1 MKNKVLIGALTVL
14 LVIGMVSCSMDEYAK
29 LGEAMGKMGNNVYG
43 IEPNMQEVNETTKK
57 FDDKVTKNEAG
68 DVEVELVDPA
78 DLIFISSVAEIKN
91 STKKTEELKKQLDEP
106 LAKDGVSGEE
116 IQQSLQKKVDEII
129 SEATKNVDEE
139 AFKNADEKLQ
149 SAYQSVKQ
157 ALDDIKESITDNPT
171 KADLATVSIIK
182 DLATTV
188 SNIASNPDDY
198 QKEDGSVD
206 TDKIIGEANK
216 ALQALDALKVTSTAA
231 DLDILKDFN
240 LASLFSSSGSGS
252 KALSDDSSS
261 PKDEDAMRKFM
272 FSAID
277 SFTKMVSVDGKFD
290 EVKYN
295 RFIFQMRT
303 IRTAYETTAWLVT
316 PSLAK
321 GQDQFAVVDAI
332 INGKNIIG
340 LGSFTPNDLVLYAAS
355 VVFTECN
362 KLPVKDGS
370 ELSFKNAV
378 KAYIEKDA
386 GVLEDEDLAKR
397 FEDFEKFFND
407 VDLSKSKMKDY
418 EGYLRHSAVAAV
430 NTAAV
435 ILVDSG
441 FDLKIIEKAG
451 FKPEEG
457 KSYGEELEK
466 AYENLKN
473 ELGKNN

>member
-1 MKNKVLIGALTVL
+1 MKNRVLIGVLTVL

-43 IEPNMQEVNETTKK
+43 IEPNMQKVNETTKK
-57 FDDKVTKNEAG
+57 FDDKVTKNEATG
-68 DVEVELVDPA
+68 KVEVELVDPV
-78 DLIFISSVAEIKN
+78 DLISSVAEIKN

-116 IQQSLQKKVDEII
+116 IQQSLKKKVDEII

-139 AFKNADEKLQ
+139 ALKNADEKLQ

-188 SNIASNPDDY
+188 SDIASNPDDY
-198 QKEDGSVD
+198 MKDGELD
-206 TDKIIGEANK
+206 TEKIIEDANK

-295 RFIFQMRT
+295 RFIFQMRA

-321 GQDQFAVVDAI
+321 GEDQFTVVDAI
-332 INGKNIIG
+332 IDGKNIIG
-340 LGSFTPNDLVLYAAS
+340 LDSFSANDLVLYAAS

-378 KAYIEKDA
+378 KTYMEKDA

-451 FKPEEG
+451 FKPEDG
-457 KSYGEELEK
+457 KSYGEELKK
-466 AYENLKN
+466 AFENLKN

>member
-1 MKNKVLIGALTVL
+1 MKNRVLIGVLTVL

-43 IEPNMQEVNETTKK
+43 IEPNMQKVNETTKK
-57 FDDKVTKNEAG
+57 FDDKVTRNEAG
-68 DVEVELVDPA
+68 DVEVELVKPA
-78 DLIFISSVAEIKN
+78 DLISSVAEIKN

-106 LAKDGVSGEE
+106 LAKDEE
-116 IQQSLQKKVDEII
+116 TAKKVQESLQSTMENIIKDTKVEDDVL
-129 SEATKNVDEE
+129 AK
-139 AFKNADEKLQ
+139 ADDKVK
-149 SAYQSVKQ
+149 SAYDSVTN
-157 ALDDIKESITDNPT
+157 ALNDIKESISDNPT
-171 KADLATVSIIK
+171 KADLAAVSIVN
-182 DLATTV
+182 DLANTV
-188 SNIASNPDDY
+188 KNIAENPDQY
-198 QKEDGSVD
+198 NKADGELD
-206 TDKIIGEANK
+206 TEKIIEDANK

-295 RFIFQMRT
+295 RFIFQMRA

-321 GQDQFAVVDAI
+321 GEDQFAVVDAI
-332 INGKNIIG
+332 IDGKNIIG
-340 LGSFTPNDLVLYAAS
+340 LDSFSANDLVLYAAS

-370 ELSFKNAV
+370 ELSFKDAV
-378 KAYIEKDA
+378 KAYMEKDA
-386 GVLEDEDLAKR
+386 SVLEDEDLAKR
-397 FEDFEKFFND
+397 FEGFEKFFND
-407 VDLSKSKMKDY
+407 VDLSKKDY
-418 EGYLRHSAVAAV
+418 DVEHLKHSAVTAV

-451 FKPEEG
+451 FKPEDG

-466 AYENLKN
+466 AFENLKN

>member
-1 MKNKVLIGALTVL
+1 MKNKVLIGVLTVL

-43 IEPNMQEVNETTKK
+43 IEPNMQKVNETTKQ
-57 FDDKVTKNEAG
+57 FDDKVTRNEAG
-68 DVEVELVDPA
+68 DVEVELVKPA
-78 DLIFISSVAEIKN
+78 GLISSVAEIKN
-91 STKKTEELKKQLDEP
+91 SPKKIEELKEQLDEP

-116 IQQSLQKKVDEII
+116 IQQSLRSTMENIIRDTKVEDDVLALADDKVKSAYDSVTNALNDIKGSI
-129 SEATKNVDEE
+129 SE
-139 AFKNADEKLQ
+139 
-149 SAYQSVKQ
+149 
-157 ALDDIKESITDNPT
+157 NPT
-171 KADLATVSIIK
+171 KADLAAVSIVN
-182 DLATTV
+182 DLANTV
-188 SNIASNPDDY
+188 KNIAENPDQY
-198 QKEDGSVD
+198 NKADGELD
-206 TDKIIGEANK
+206 TEKIIEDANK

-295 RFIFQMRT
+295 RFIFQMRA

-321 GQDQFAVVDAI
+321 GEDQFAVVDAI
-332 INGKNIIG
+332 IDGKNIIG
-340 LGSFTPNDLVLYAAS
+340 LDSFSANDLVLYAAS

-378 KAYIEKDA
+378 KAYMEKDA
-386 GVLEDEDLAKR
+386 SVLEDEDLAKR

-407 VDLSKSKMKDY
+407 VDLNKKDY
-418 EGYLRHSAVAAV
+418 VKHLEHSAVTAV

-451 FKPEEG
+451 FKPEDG
-457 KSYGEELEK
+457 KSYGEELKK
-466 AYENLKN
+466 AFENLKN

>member
-29 LGEAMGKMGNNVYG
+29 LGEAMGKMGSNVYG

-57 FDDKVTKNEAG
+57 FDNKVTKNEAG
-68 DVEVELVDPA
+68 DVEVKLVDPA
-78 DLIFISSVAEIKN
+78 DLISSVAEIKN

-116 IQQSLQKKVDEII
+116 IQQSLQSTMENII
-129 SEATKNVDEE
+129 SDTKVENDVL
-139 AFKNADEKLQ
+139 AKADDKVK
-149 SAYQSVKQ
+149 SAYESVTN
-157 ALDDIKESITDNPT
+157 ALNDIKDSISDNPT
-171 KADLATVSIIK
+171 KADLATVSIVN
-182 DLATTV
+182 DLANTV
-188 SNIASNPDDY
+188 KNIAENPEQY
-198 QKEDGSVD
+198 NNADGELD
-206 TDKIIGEANK
+206 TEKIIEDANK

-295 RFIFQMRT
+295 RFIFQMRA

-321 GQDQFAVVDAI
+321 GEDQFTVVDAI
-332 INGKNIIG
+332 IDGKNIIG
-340 LGSFTPNDLVLYAAS
+340 LDSFSANDLVLYAAS

-362 KLPVKDGS
+362 KLPVKDVS

-386 GVLEDEDLAKR
+386 GVLEDGDLAKR

-407 VDLSKSKMKDY
+407 VDLGKMEDY
-418 EGYLRHSAVAAV
+418 EGYLRHSAVTAV

-451 FKPEEG
+451 FKPEDG

-466 AYENLKN
+466 AFENLKN

>member
-29 LGEAMGKMGNNVYG
+29 LGEAMGKMGSNVYG

-57 FDDKVTKNEAG
+57 FDNKVTKNEAG
-68 DVEVELVDPA
+68 DVEVKLVDPA
-78 DLIFISSVAEIKN
+78 DLISSVAEIKN
-91 STKKTEELKKQLDEP
+91 FTKKTEELKKQLDEP

-116 IQQSLQKKVDEII
+116 IQQSLQSTMENIISDTKVENDVLAKADDKVKSAYDSVTNALNDIKDII
-129 SEATKNVDEE
+129 SE
-139 AFKNADEKLQ
+139 
-149 SAYQSVKQ
+149 
-157 ALDDIKESITDNPT
+157 NPT
-171 KADLATVSIIK
+171 KADLAAVSIVN
-182 DLATTV
+182 DLANTV
-188 SNIASNPDDY
+188 KNIAENPDQY
-198 QKEDGSVD
+198 NKADGELD
-206 TDKIIGEANK
+206 TEKIIEDANK

-277 SFTKMVSVDGKFD
+277 SFTKMVSFDGKFD

-295 RFIFQMRT
+295 RFIFQMRA

-321 GQDQFAVVDAI
+321 GEDQFAVVDAI
-332 INGKNIIG
+332 IDGKNIIG
-340 LGSFTPNDLVLYAAS
+340 LDSFSANDLVLYAAS

-370 ELSFKNAV
+370 ELSFKDAV
-378 KAYIEKDA
+378 KAYMEKDA
-386 GVLEDEDLAKR
+386 SVPEDGDLAKR

-407 VDLSKSKMKDY
+407 VDLNKKDY
-418 EGYLRHSAVAAV
+418 VKHLEHSAVTAV

-451 FKPEEG
+451 FKPEDG
-457 KSYGEELEK
+457 KSYGEELKK
-466 AYENLKN
+466 AFENLKN

>member
-68 DVEVELVDPA
+68 DVVVELVKPDV
-78 DLIFISSVAEIKN
+78 LISSVAEIKN

-106 LAKDGVSGEE
+106 LAKDGVSGED
-116 IQQSLQKKVDEII
+116 IQQSLKSTMDDIIAAMDVDSSVLASADDKV
-129 SEATKNVDEE
+129 K
-139 AFKNADEKLQ
+139 
-149 SAYQSVKQ
+149 SAYDSVTN
-157 ALDDIKESITDNPT
+157 ALNDIKESISDNPT
-171 KADLATVSIIK
+171 KADLAAVSIVN
-182 DLATTV
+182 DLANTV
-188 SNIASNPDDY
+188 KNIAENPDQY
-198 QKEDGSVD
+198 NKADGELD
-206 TDKIIGEANK
+206 TEKIIEDANK

-295 RFIFQMRT
+295 RFIFQMRA

-321 GQDQFAVVDAI
+321 GEDQFAVVDAI

-340 LGSFTPNDLVLYAAS
+340 LDSFSANDLVLYAAS

-362 KLPVKDGS
+362 KLPVKNGS
-370 ELSFKNAV
+370 ELSFMNAV

-407 VDLSKSKMKDY
+407 VDLSKM
-418 EGYLRHSAVAAV
+418 ENLEHSAVTAV

-451 FKPEEG
+451 FKPEDG
-457 KSYGEELEK
+457 KSYGEELKK
-466 AYENLKN
+466 AFENLKN

>member
-1 MKNKVLIGALTVL
+1 MKNKVLIGVLTVL

-43 IEPNMQEVNETTKK
+43 IEPNMQKVNETTKK
-57 FDDKVTKNEAG
+57 FDNKVTMDEEGTVK
-68 DVEVELVDPA
+68 VELVDPA
-78 DLIFISSVAEIKN
+78 DLISSVAEIKN

-106 LAKDGVSGEE
+106 LAKDGVSGRE
-116 IQQSLQKKVDEII
+116 IQQFLQSTMEKII
-129 SEATKNVDEE
+129 SAMDVDTSVL
-139 AFKNADEKLQ
+139 ASADDKVK
-149 SAYQSVKQ
+149 SAYESVTN
-157 ALDDIKESITDNPT
+157 ALNDIKDSISDNPT
-171 KADLATVSIIK
+171 KADLAAVSIVNDLAKTVKNIAENPDQYNKADGELDTEKIIK
-182 DLATTV
+182 D
-188 SNIASNPDDY
+188 
-198 QKEDGSVD
+198 
-206 TDKIIGEANK
+206 ANK

-272 FSAID
+272 SSAID

-295 RFIFQMRT
+295 RFIFQMRA

-321 GQDQFAVVDAI
+321 GADQFAVVDAI
-332 INGKNIIG
+332 IDGKNIIG

-362 KLPVKDGS
+362 KLPVKDDS
-370 ELSFKNAV
+370 ELSFTDAV
-378 KAYIEKDA
+378 KTYIEKDA

-397 FEDFEKFFND
+397 FEGFEKFFND
-407 VDLSKSKMKDY
+407 VDLNKKDY
-418 EGYLRHSAVAAV
+418 VKHLEHSAVAAV

-451 FKPEEG
+451 FKPEDG
-457 KSYGEELEK
+457 KSYGEELKK
-466 AYENLKN
+466 AFENLKN

>member
-1 MKNKVLIGALTVL
+1 MKNKVLIGVLTVI

-57 FDDKVTKNEAG
+57 FDDKVTKNEATG
-68 DVEVELVDPA
+68 KVEVELVDPA
-78 DLIFISSVAEIKN
+78 DLISSVAEIKN

-116 IQQSLQKKVDEII
+116 IQQSLQSTMENII
-129 SEATKNVDEE
+129 SAMDVDPSVL
-139 AFKNADEKLQ
+139 ASADDKVK
-149 SAYQSVKQ
+149 SAYESVTN
-157 ALDDIKESITDNPT
+157 ALNDIKDSISENPT
-171 KADLATVSIIK
+171 KADLAAVSIVN
-182 DLATTV
+182 DLANTV
-188 SNIASNPDDY
+188 KNIAENPEQY
-198 QKEDGSVD
+198 NKADGELD
-206 TDKIIGEANK
+206 TEKIIEDANK
-216 ALQALDALKVTSTAA
+216 ALQSLDALKVTSTAA

-295 RFIFQMRT
+295 RFIFQMRA

-321 GQDQFAVVDAI
+321 GEDQFAVVDAI
-332 INGKNIIG
+332 IDGKNIIG
-340 LGSFTPNDLVLYAAS
+340 LDSFSANDLVLYAAS

-370 ELSFKNAV
+370 EFSFKDAV
-378 KAYIEKDA
+378 KAYMEKDA
-386 GVLEDEDLAKR
+386 SVLEDEDLAKR
-397 FEDFEKFFND
+397 FEGFENFFND
-407 VDLSKSKMKDY
+407 VDLSKM
-418 EGYLRHSAVAAV
+418 ENLEHSAVTAV

-451 FKPEEG
+451 FKPEDG
-457 KSYGEELEK
+457 KSYGEELKK
-466 AYENLKN
+466 AFENLKN

>member
-1 MKNKVLIGALTVL
+1 MKNKVLIVALTVL

-29 LGEAMGKMGNNVYG
+29 LGEAMGKMGSNVYG

-68 DVEVELVDPA
+68 DVEVKLVDPA
-78 DLIFISSVAEIKN
+78 DLISSVAEIKN

-106 LAKDGVSGEE
+106 LAKDGVSGEG
-116 IQQSLQKKVDEII
+116 IQRSLQSTMDGIINAMEVEEDVLAKADDKV
-129 SEATKNVDEE
+129 K
-139 AFKNADEKLQ
+139 
-149 SAYQSVKQ
+149 SAYDSVTN
-157 ALDDIKESITDNPT
+157 ALNDIKDSISNNPT
-171 KADLATVSIIK
+171 KADLAAVSIVN
-182 DLATTV
+182 DLANTV
-188 SNIASNPDDY
+188 KNIAENPEQY
-198 QKEDGSVD
+198 NKADGELD
-206 TDKIIGEANK
+206 TEKIIEDANK

-295 RFIFQMRT
+295 RFIFQMRA

-321 GQDQFAVVDAI
+321 GEDQFAVVDAI
-332 INGKNIIG
+332 IDGKNIIG
-340 LGSFTPNDLVLYAAS
+340 LDSFSANDLVLYAAS

-362 KLPVKDGS
+362 KLPVKAGS
-370 ELSFKNAV
+370 GLSFKNAV
-378 KAYIEKDA
+378 KAYMEKDA
-386 GVLEDEDLAKR
+386 SVLEDGDLAKR

-407 VDLSKSKMKDY
+407 VDLGKMEDY
-418 EGYLRHSAVAAV
+418 EDLAVTAV

-451 FKPEEG
+451 FKPEDG
-457 KSYGEELEK
+457 KSYGEELKK
-466 AYENLKN
+466 AFENLKN

>member
-68 DVEVELVDPA
+68 DVEVKLVDPA
-78 DLIFISSVAEIKN
+78 DLISSVAEIKN
-91 STKKTEELKKQLDEP
+91 ATKKTEELKKQLDEP
-106 LAKDGVSGEE
+106 LAKDGVSGKD
-116 IQQSLQKKVDEII
+116 IQQSLQSKMENIINDTKVADSVLALADDKVKSAYESVTNALNDIKDSI
-129 SEATKNVDEE
+129 SE
-139 AFKNADEKLQ
+139 
-149 SAYQSVKQ
+149 
-157 ALDDIKESITDNPT
+157 NPT
-171 KADLATVSIIK
+171 KADLAAVSIVN
-182 DLATTV
+182 DLANTV
-188 SNIASNPDDY
+188 KNIAENPDQY
-198 QKEDGSVD
+198 NKVDGELD
-206 TDKIIGEANK
+206 TEKIIEDANK

-277 SFTKMVSVDGKFD
+277 SFTKMVSFDGKFD

-295 RFIFQMRT
+295 RFIFQMRA

-321 GQDQFAVVDAI
+321 GEDQFTVVDAI
-332 INGKNIIG
+332 IDGKNIIG
-340 LGSFTPNDLVLYAAS
+340 LDSFSANDLVLYAAS

-362 KLPVKDGS
+362 KLPVKDVS

-386 GVLEDEDLAKR
+386 GVLEDGDLAKR

-407 VDLSKSKMKDY
+407 VDLGKMEDY
-418 EGYLRHSAVAAV
+418 EDYLRHSAVTAV

-451 FKPEEG
+451 FKPEDG
-457 KSYGEELEK
+457 KSYGAELKK
-466 AYENLKN
+466 AFENLKN

>member
-1 MKNKVLIGALTVL
+1 MKNKVLIGVLTVL

-43 IEPNMQEVNETTKK
+43 IEPNMQKVNETTKQ
-57 FDDKVTKNEAG
+57 FDDKVTRKGEG
-68 DVEVELVDPA
+68 KVEVELVPPA
-78 DLIFISSVAEIKN
+78 DLISSVAEIKN

-116 IQQSLQKKVDEII
+116 IQQSLQSTMENII
-129 SEATKNVDEE
+129 SAMDVDTSVL
-139 AFKNADEKLQ
+139 AKADDKVK
-149 SAYQSVKQ
+149 SAYESVTN
-157 ALDDIKESITDNPT
+157 ALNDIKDSISENPT
-171 KADLATVSIIK
+171 KADLAAVSIVN
-182 DLATTV
+182 DLANTV
-188 SNIASNPDDY
+188 KNIAENPDQY
-198 QKEDGSVD
+198 NKADGELD
-206 TDKIIGEANK
+206 TEKIIEDANK

-295 RFIFQMRT
+295 RFIFQMRA

-321 GQDQFAVVDAI
+321 GEDQFAVVDAI
-332 INGKNIIG
+332 IDGKNIIG
-340 LGSFTPNDLVLYAAS
+340 LDSFTANDLVLYAAS

-370 ELSFKNAV
+370 ERSFKNAV
-378 KAYIEKDA
+378 KAYMEKDA

-397 FEDFEKFFND
+397 FEGFEKFFND
-407 VDLSKSKMKDY
+407 VDLGKMEDY
-418 EGYLRHSAVAAV
+418 YLRHSAVTAV

-451 FKPEEG
+451 FKPEDG

-466 AYENLKN
+466 AFENLKN

>member
-57 FDDKVTKNEAG
+57 FNDKVAKDETTG
-68 DVEVELVDPA
+68 TVEVKLVDSA
-78 DLIFISSVAEIKN
+78 DLISSVAEIKN
-91 STKKTEELKKQLDEP
+91 STQKTEELKKQLDET
-106 LAKDGVSGEE
+106 LANDEVSGEE
-116 IQQSLQKKVDEII
+116 IQTALQDKVEEIKKAAEDAVKGVDLESEKVDEKIR
-129 SEATKNVDEE
+129 
-139 AFKNADEKLQ
+139 
-149 SAYQSVKQ
+149 SAYKSVTK
-157 ALDDIKESITDNPT
+157 ALDDIKGSITDNPT
-171 KADLATVSIIK
+171 KADLATVSIIN

-206 TDKIIGEANK
+206 TDKIIDEANK

-240 LASLFSSSGSGS
+240 LASLFSSSNSGS
-252 KALSDDSSS
+252 KAIEEDSASQE
-261 PKDEDAMRKFM
+261 DEDAMKKFM

-277 SFTKMVSVDGKFD
+277 SFTKMVCVDGKFN
-290 EVKYN
+290 EVKYS
-295 RFIFQMRT
+295 RFIFQMRA

-316 PSLAK
+316 PSIDK
-321 GQDQFAVVDAI
+321 DQNQFEVVDAI

-340 LGSFTPNDLVLYAAS
+340 LDSFSVNDLVLYAAS
-355 VVFTECN
+355 VVFTECD
-362 KLPVKDGS
+362 KFQVKDGS
-370 ELSFKNAV
+370 SLSFKGAV
-378 KAYIEKDA
+378 EAYINQDLS
-386 GVLEDEDLAKR
+386 GLGDDDLAKR
-397 FEDFEKFFND
+397 FEMFENFFND
-407 VDLSKSKMKDY
+407 VDLGKMKDY
-418 EGYLRHSAVAAV
+418 EDYLGHSAVTAV

-441 FDLKIIEKAG
+441 FDLKVIEKFG

-457 KSYGEELEK
+457 KSYGDELQK
-466 AYENLKN
+466 AFEDLKN
-473 ELGKNN
+473 ELAKNN

>member
-43 IEPNMQEVNETTKK
+43 IEPNMQEVNEMTKK

-68 DVEVELVDPA
+68 DVVVELVKPDV
-78 DLIFISSVAEIKN
+78 LISSVAEIKN

-116 IQQSLQKKVDEII
+116 IQQSLQSTMDDIITAMEVDPSVLASADDKV
-129 SEATKNVDEE
+129 K
-139 AFKNADEKLQ
+139 
-149 SAYQSVKQ
+149 SAYDSVTN
-157 ALDDIKESITDNPT
+157 ALNDIKDSISDNPT
-171 KADLATVSIIK
+171 KADLAAVSIVN
-182 DLATTV
+182 DLANTV
-188 SNIASNPDDY
+188 KNIAENPEQY
-198 QKEDGSVD
+198 NKADGELD
-206 TDKIIGEANK
+206 TEKIIEDANK

-295 RFIFQMRT
+295 RFIFQMRA

-321 GQDQFAVVDAI
+321 GEDQFAVVDAI

-340 LGSFTPNDLVLYAAS
+340 LDSFSANDLVLYAAS

-370 ELSFKNAV
+370 EFSFKDAV
-378 KAYIEKDA
+378 KAYMEKDA
-386 GVLEDEDLAKR
+386 SVLEDEDLAKR
-397 FEDFEKFFND
+397 FEAFENFFND
-407 VDLSKSKMKDY
+407 VDLSKM
-418 EGYLRHSAVAAV
+418 ENLEHSAVTAV

-451 FKPEEG
+451 FKPEDG
-457 KSYGEELEK
+457 KSYGEELKK
-466 AYENLKN
+466 AFENLKN

>member
-1 MKNKVLIGALTVL
+1 MKNRVLIGVLTVI

-57 FDDKVTKNEAG
+57 FDDKVTKNETTG
-68 DVEVELVDPA
+68 EVEVELVKLDA
-78 DLIFISSVAEIKN
+78 LISSVAEIKN

-116 IQQSLQKKVDEII
+116 IQQSLQYKVDEII

-139 AFKNADEKLQ
+139 ALKEADEKIQ
-149 SAYQSVKQ
+149 SAYQSVTK
-157 ALDDIKESITDNPT
+157 ALDDIKESISDNPT
-171 KADLATVSIIK
+171 KADLATVSIIN

-198 QKEDGSVD
+198 MKGDELD
-206 TDKIIGEANK
+206 TDKIITEANK

-295 RFIFQMRT
+295 RFIFQMRA

-321 GQDQFAVVDAI
+321 GEDQFTVVDAI
-332 INGKNIIG
+332 IDGKNIIG
-340 LGSFTPNDLVLYAAS
+340 LDSFSANDLVLYAAS

-362 KLPVKDGS
+362 KLPVKAGS
-370 ELSFKNAV
+370 GLSFKNAV
-378 KAYIEKDA
+378 KAYIEKDT
-386 GVLEDEDLAKR
+386 GVLEDGDLAKR

-407 VDLSKSKMKDY
+407 VDLGKMEDY
-418 EGYLRHSAVAAV
+418 EGYLEHSAVTAV

-451 FKPEEG
+451 FKPEDG
-457 KSYGEELEK
+457 KSYGEELKK
-466 AYENLKN
+466 AFENLKN

>member
-1 MKNKVLIGALTVL
+1 MKNKVLIGVLTVL

-43 IEPNMQEVNETTKK
+43 IEPNMQKVNETTKK
-57 FDDKVTKNEAG
+57 FDDKVTKNEATG
-68 DVEVELVDPA
+68 KVEVELVDPA
-78 DLIFISSVAEIKN
+78 DLISGVAEIKN

-106 LAKDGVSGEE
+106 LAKDGVTGEK
-116 IQQSLQKKVDEII
+116 IQQSLQTTMENII
-129 SEATKNVDEE
+129 SAMDVDPSVL
-139 AFKNADEKLQ
+139 ASADDKVK
-149 SAYQSVKQ
+149 SAYESVTN
-157 ALDDIKESITDNPT
+157 ALNDIKDSISGNPT
-171 KADLATVSIIK
+171 KADLAAVSIVK
-182 DLATTV
+182 DLANTV
-188 SNIASNPDDY
+188 KNIAENPEQY
-198 QKEDGSVD
+198 NKADGELD
-206 TDKIIGEANK
+206 TEKIIEDANK

-277 SFTKMVSVDGKFD
+277 SFTKMVSFDGKFD

-295 RFIFQMRT
+295 RFIFQMRA

-316 PSLAK
+316 PSLDK
-321 GQDQFAVVDAI
+321 GKDQFAVVDAI

-340 LGSFTPNDLVLYAAS
+340 LDSFSANDLVLYAAS

-378 KAYIEKDA
+378 KAYMEKDA
-386 GVLEDEDLAKR
+386 SVLEDGDLAKR
-397 FEDFEKFFND
+397 FENFEKFFND
-407 VDLSKSKMKDY
+407 VDLSKMKDY
-418 EGYLRHSAVAAV
+418 EDYLEHSAVAAV

-451 FKPEEG
+451 FKPEDG
-457 KSYGEELEK
+457 KSYGEELKK
-466 AYENLKN
+466 AFENLKN
-473 ELGKNN
+473 ELGKNI

>member
-1 MKNKVLIGALTVL
+1 MKNRVLIGVLTVL

-43 IEPNMQEVNETTKK
+43 IEPNMQKVNETTKK
-57 FDDKVTKNEAG
+57 FDDKVTKNEATG
-68 DVEVELVDPA
+68 KVEVELVDPA
-78 DLIFISSVAEIKN
+78 DLISSVAEIKN

-116 IQQSLQKKVDEII
+116 IQQSLKKKVDEII

-139 AFKNADEKLQ
+139 ALKNADEKLQ

-157 ALDDIKESITDNPT
+157 ALDDIKESITGNPT
-171 KADLATVSIIK
+171 KADLATVSIIN

-188 SNIASNPDDY
+188 SDIASNPDDY
-198 QKEDGSVD
+198 MKDGELD
-206 TDKIIGEANK
+206 TEKIIEDANK

-295 RFIFQMRT
+295 RFIFQMRA

-316 PSLAK
+316 PSLA
-321 GQDQFAVVDAI
+321 GEDQFAVVDAI

-340 LGSFTPNDLVLYAAS
+340 LDSFSANDLVLYAAS

-362 KLPVKDGS
+362 KLPVQDGS

-386 GVLEDEDLAKR
+386 GVLEDGDLAKR

-407 VDLSKSKMKDY
+407 VDLGKMEDY
-418 EGYLRHSAVAAV
+418 EGYLRHSAVTAV

-451 FKPEEG
+451 FKPEDG

-466 AYENLKN
+466 AFENLKN

>member
-1 MKNKVLIGALTVL
+1 MKNRVLIGVLTVI

-57 FDDKVTKNEAG
+57 FDDKVTKNETTG
-68 DVEVELVDPA
+68 EVEVELVKLD
-78 DLIFISSVAEIKN
+78 DLISSVAEIKN

-116 IQQSLQKKVDEII
+116 IQQSLQYTMENII
-129 SEATKNVDEE
+129 SDTKVEDDVL
-139 AFKNADEKLQ
+139 AKADDKVK
-149 SAYQSVKQ
+149 SAYESVTN
-157 ALDDIKESITDNPT
+157 ALNDIKDSISENPT
-171 KADLATVSIIK
+171 KADLAAVSIVK
-182 DLATTV
+182 DLANTV
-188 SNIASNPDDY
+188 KNIAENPDQY
-198 QKEDGSVD
+198 NKADGELD
-206 TDKIIGEANK
+206 TEKIIEDANK

-295 RFIFQMRT
+295 RFIFQMRA

-316 PSLAK
+316 PSLR
-321 GQDQFAVVDAI
+321 GYENQFAVVDAI

-340 LGSFTPNDLVLYAAS
+340 LDSFSVNDLVLYAAS
-355 VVFTECN
+355 VVFTECD
-362 KLPVKDGS
+362 KFQVKEGS
-370 ELSFKNAV
+370 SLSFKGAV
-378 KAYIEKDA
+378 EAYINQDSSKLGD
-386 GVLEDEDLAKR
+386 DEDLAKR
-397 FEDFEKFFND
+397 FEMFENFFND
-407 VDLSKSKMKDY
+407 VDLGKMG
-418 EGYLRHSAVAAV
+418 GYVEHLERSAVTAV

-441 FDLKIIEKAG
+441 FDLKVIEKFG
-451 FKPEEG
+451 FKPEES
-457 KSYGEELEK
+457 KSYGDELQTAFED
-466 AYENLKN
+466 LKN
-473 ELGKNN
+473 ELAKNN

>member
-1 MKNKVLIGALTVL
+1 MKNKVLIVALTVL

-29 LGEAMGKMGNNVYG
+29 LGEAMGKMGSNVYG

-57 FDDKVTKNEAG
+57 FDNKVTKNEAG
-68 DVEVELVDPA
+68 DVEVKLVDPA
-78 DLIFISSVAEIKN
+78 DLISSVAEIKN

-106 LAKDGVSGEE
+106 LAKDGVSGED
-116 IQQSLQKKVDEII
+116 IQQSLQSKMENII
-129 SEATKNVDEE
+129 SDTKVENDVL
-139 AFKNADEKLQ
+139 AKADDKVK
-149 SAYQSVKQ
+149 SAYESVTN
-157 ALDDIKESITDNPT
+157 ALNDIKDSISDNPT
-171 KADLATVSIIK
+171 KADLATVSIVN
-182 DLATTV
+182 DLANTV
-188 SNIASNPDDY
+188 KNIAENPEQY
-198 QKEDGSVD
+198 NNADGELD
-206 TDKIIGEANK
+206 TEKIIEDANK

-295 RFIFQMRT
+295 RFIFQMRA

-321 GQDQFAVVDAI
+321 GEDQFTVVDAI
-332 INGKNIIG
+332 IDGKNIIG
-340 LGSFTPNDLVLYAAS
+340 LDSFSANDLVLYAAS

-362 KLPVKDGS
+362 KLPVKDVS

-386 GVLEDEDLAKR
+386 GVLEDGDLAKR

-407 VDLSKSKMKDY
+407 VDLGKMEDY
-418 EGYLRHSAVAAV
+418 EGYLRHSAVTAV

-451 FKPEEG
+451 FKPEDG

-466 AYENLKN
+466 AFENLKN

>member
-1 MKNKVLIGALTVL
+1 MKNRVLIGVLTVI

-57 FDDKVTKNEAG
+57 FDDKVTKNEATG
-68 DVEVELVDPA
+68 KVEVELVNLD
-78 DLIFISSVAEIKN
+78 DLISSVAEIKN

-116 IQQSLQKKVDEII
+116 IQKALQNKVDEII

-139 AFKNADEKLQ
+139 ALKEADEKIQ
-149 SAYQSVKQ
+149 SAYQSVTK
-157 ALDDIKESITDNPT
+157 ALDDIKESISDNPT
-171 KADLATVSIIK
+171 KADLATVSIIN

-198 QKEDGSVD
+198 MKGDELD
-206 TDKIIGEANK
+206 TDKIITEANK

-295 RFIFQMRT
+295 RFIFQMRA

-321 GQDQFAVVDAI
+321 GEDQFTVVDAI
-332 INGKNIIG
+332 IDGKNIIG
-340 LGSFTPNDLVLYAAS
+340 LDSFSANDLVLYAAS

-362 KLPVKDGS
+362 KLPVKAGS
-370 ELSFKNAV
+370 GLSFKNAV
-378 KAYIEKDA
+378 KAYIEKDT
-386 GVLEDEDLAKR
+386 GVLEDGDLAKR

-407 VDLSKSKMKDY
+407 VDLGKMEDY
-418 EGYLRHSAVAAV
+418 EGYLEHSAVTAV

-451 FKPEEG
+451 FKPEDG
-457 KSYGEELEK
+457 KSYGEELKK
-466 AYENLKN
+466 AFENLKN

>member
-43 IEPNMQEVNETTKK
+43 IEPNMQKVNETTKK
-57 FDDKVTKNEAG
+57 FDDKVTKNEATG
-68 DVEVELVDPA
+68 KVEVELVDPA
-78 DLIFISSVAEIKN
+78 DLISSVAEIKN
-91 STKKTEELKKQLDEP
+91 ATKKTEELKKQLDEP

-116 IQQSLQKKVDEII
+116 IQQSLQSTMKNII
-129 SEATKNVDEE
+129 SAMDVDPSVL
-139 AFKNADEKLQ
+139 ASADDKVK
-149 SAYQSVKQ
+149 SAYESVTN
-157 ALDDIKESITDNPT
+157 ALNDIKDNISENPT
-171 KADLATVSIIK
+171 KADLAAVSIVK
-182 DLATTV
+182 DLANTV
-188 SNIASNPDDY
+188 KNIAENPDQY
-198 QKEDGSVD
+198 NKADGELD
-206 TDKIIGEANK
+206 TEKIIEDANK

-295 RFIFQMRT
+295 RFIFQMRA

-321 GQDQFAVVDAI
+321 GEDQFTVVDAI
-332 INGKNIIG
+332 IDGKNIIG
-340 LGSFTPNDLVLYAAS
+340 LDSFSANDLVLYAAS

-362 KLPVKDGS
+362 KLPVKDVS

-386 GVLEDEDLAKR
+386 GVLEDGDLAKR

-407 VDLSKSKMKDY
+407 VDLGKMEDY
-418 EGYLRHSAVAAV
+418 EGYLRHSAVTAV

-451 FKPEEG
+451 FKPEDG
-457 KSYGEELEK
+457 KSYGEELKK
-466 AYENLKN
+466 AFENLKN

>member
-1 MKNKVLIGALTVL
+1 MKNKVLIGVLTVI

-78 DLIFISSVAEIKN
+78 DLISSVAEIKN
-91 STKKTEELKKQLDEP
+91 STQKTEELKKQLDET
-106 LAKDGVSGEE
+106 LANDDVTGEE
-116 IQQSLQKKVDEII
+116 IQKALQNKVDEII

-139 AFKNADEKLQ
+139 ALKEADEKIQ
-149 SAYQSVKQ
+149 SAYQSVTK
-157 ALDDIKESITDNPT
+157 ALDDIKESISDNPT

-198 QKEDGSVD
+198 MKGDELD
-206 TDKIIGEANK
+206 TDKIITEANK

-240 LASLFSSSGSGS
+240 LASLFSSSNSGS
-252 KALSDDSSS
+252 KALSDDSASQE
-261 PKDEDAMRKFM
+261 DEDAMKKFM

-277 SFTKMVSVDGKFD
+277 SFTKMVCVDGKFN

-295 RFIFQMRT
+295 RFIFQMRA

-316 PSLAK
+316 PSLR
-321 GQDQFAVVDAI
+321 GYENQFAVVDAI

-340 LGSFTPNDLVLYAAS
+340 LDSFSVNDLVLYAAS
-355 VVFTECN
+355 VVFTECD
-362 KLPVKDGS
+362 KFQMKEGS
-370 ELSFKNAV
+370 SLSFKGAV
-378 KAYIEKDA
+378 EAYINQDSSKLGD
-386 GVLEDEDLAKR
+386 DEDLAKR
-397 FEDFEKFFND
+397 FEMFENFFND
-407 VDLSKSKMKDY
+407 VDLGKMG
-418 EGYLRHSAVAAV
+418 GYVEHLERSAVTAV

-441 FDLKIIEKAG
+441 FDLKVIEKFG
-451 FKPEEG
+451 FKPEDG

-466 AYENLKN
+466 AFENLKN

>member
-1 MKNKVLIGALTVL
+1 MKNRVLIGVLTVI

-43 IEPNMQEVNETTKK
+43 IEPNMQKVNETTKQ
-57 FDDKVTKNEAG
+57 FDDKVTKNEATG
-68 DVEVELVDPA
+68 KVEVELVDPA
-78 DLIFISSVAEIKN
+78 DLISSVAEIKN

-106 LAKDGVSGEE
+106 LAKDEE
-116 IQQSLQKKVDEII
+116 TAKKVQESLQSKMENIIKDTKVEDDVL
-129 SEATKNVDEE
+129 AK
-139 AFKNADEKLQ
+139 ADDKVK
-149 SAYQSVKQ
+149 SAYDSVTN
-157 ALDDIKESITDNPT
+157 ALNDIKDSISDNPT
-171 KADLATVSIIK
+171 KADLAAVSIVN
-182 DLATTV
+182 DLANTV
-188 SNIASNPDDY
+188 KNIAENPEQY
-198 QKEDGSVD
+198 NKADGELD
-206 TDKIIGEANK
+206 TEKIIEDANK

-277 SFTKMVSVDGKFD
+277 SFTKMVSIDGKFD

-295 RFIFQMRT
+295 RFIFQMRA

-321 GQDQFAVVDAI
+321 GEDQFAVVDAI

-340 LGSFTPNDLVLYAAS
+340 LDSFSTNDLVLYAAS

-370 ELSFKNAV
+370 KLSFKDAV
-378 KAYIEKDA
+378 KAYMEKDA
-386 GVLEDEDLAKR
+386 SVLEDEDLAKR
-397 FEDFEKFFND
+397 FGDFEKFFND
-407 VDLSKSKMKDY
+407 VDLSKMKDY

-451 FKPEEG
+451 FKPENG
-457 KSYGEELEK
+457 KSYGEELKK
-466 AYENLKN
+466 AFENLKN

>member
-1 MKNKVLIGALTVL
+1 MKNKVLIGVLTVL

-43 IEPNMQEVNETTKK
+43 IEPNMQKVNETTKK
-57 FDDKVTKNEAG
+57 FDDKVTRNEAG

-78 DLIFISSVAEIKN
+78 DLISSVAEIN
-91 STKKTEELKKQLDEP
+91 NATKKAEELKKQLDEP

-116 IQQSLQKKVDEII
+116 IQQSLKKKVDEII

-139 AFKNADEKLQ
+139 ALKNADEKLQ

-171 KADLATVSIIK
+171 KADLATVSIIN

-198 QKEDGSVD
+198 MKDGELD
-206 TDKIIGEANK
+206 TEKIIEDANK

-261 PKDEDAMRKFM
+261 SKDEDAMRKFM

-295 RFIFQMRT
+295 RFIFQMRA

-321 GQDQFAVVDAI
+321 GEDQFAVVDAI
-332 INGKNIIG
+332 IDGKNIIG
-340 LGSFTPNDLVLYAAS
+340 LDSFSANDLVLYAAS

-370 ELSFKNAV
+370 ELSFKDAV
-378 KAYIEKDA
+378 KAYMEKDA
-386 GVLEDEDLAKR
+386 SVLEDEDLAKR
-397 FEDFEKFFND
+397 FENFEKFFND
-407 VDLSKSKMKDY
+407 VDLSKKDY
-418 EGYLRHSAVAAV
+418 DVEHLKHSAVTAV

-451 FKPEEG
+451 FKPEDG
-457 KSYGEELEK
+457 KSYGKELEK
-466 AYENLKN
+466 AFENLKN

>member
-1 MKNKVLIGALTVL
+1 MKNKVLIGVLTVL

-43 IEPNMQEVNETTKK
+43 IEPNMQKVNETTKQ
-57 FDDKVTKNEAG
+57 FDDKVTRNEAG
-68 DVEVELVDPA
+68 DVEVELVKPA
-78 DLIFISSVAEIKN
+78 DLISSVAEIKN

-116 IQQSLQKKVDEII
+116 IQQSLKKKVDEII

-139 AFKNADEKLQ
+139 ALKNADEKLQ

-188 SNIASNPDDY
+188 SDIASNPDDY
-198 QKEDGSVD
+198 MKDGELD
-206 TDKIIGEANK
+206 TEKIIEDANK

-295 RFIFQMRT
+295 RFIFQMRA

-321 GQDQFAVVDAI
+321 GEDQFAVVDAI
-332 INGKNIIG
+332 IDGKNIIG
-340 LGSFTPNDLVLYAAS
+340 LDSFSTNDLVLYAAS

-370 ELSFKNAV
+370 ELSFKDAV
-378 KAYIEKDA
+378 KAYMEKDA
-386 GVLEDEDLAKR
+386 SVLEDGDLAKR

-407 VDLSKSKMKDY
+407 VDLGKMKDY
-418 EGYLRHSAVAAV
+418 EDYLGHSAVTAV

-451 FKPEEG
+451 FKPEDG
-457 KSYGEELEK
+457 KSYGEELKK
-466 AYENLKN
+466 AFENLKN

>member
-1 MKNKVLIGALTVL
+1 MKNKVLIVALTVL

-43 IEPNMQEVNETTKK
+43 IEPNMQKVNETTKK
-57 FDDKVTKNEAG
+57 FDDKVTKNEATG
-68 DVEVELVDPA
+68 KVEVELVDPA
-78 DLIFISSVAEIKN
+78 DLISSVAEIKN
-91 STKKTEELKKQLDEP
+91 STKKTEELKKQLDAP
-106 LAKDGVSGEE
+106 LAEDEE
-116 IQQSLQKKVDEII
+116 TAKKVQESLQSTMENII
-129 SEATKNVDEE
+129 SDTKVENDVL
-139 AFKNADEKLQ
+139 AKADDKVK
-149 SAYQSVKQ
+149 SAYESVTN
-157 ALDDIKESITDNPT
+157 ALNDIKDSISDNPT
-171 KADLATVSIIK
+171 KADLATVSIVN
-182 DLATTV
+182 DLANTV
-188 SNIASNPDDY
+188 KNIAENPEQY
-198 QKEDGSVD
+198 NNADGELD
-206 TDKIIGEANK
+206 TEKIIEDANK

-295 RFIFQMRT
+295 RFIVQMRA

-321 GQDQFAVVDAI
+321 GEDQFTVVDAI
-332 INGKNIIG
+332 IDGKNIIG
-340 LGSFTPNDLVLYAAS
+340 LDSFSANDLVLYAAS

-362 KLPVKDGS
+362 KLPVKDVS

-386 GVLEDEDLAKR
+386 GVLEDGDLAKR

-407 VDLSKSKMKDY
+407 VDLGKMEDY
-418 EGYLRHSAVAAV
+418 EGYLRHSAVTAV

-451 FKPEEG
+451 FKPEDG
-457 KSYGEELEK
+457 KSYGEELKK
-466 AYENLKN
+466 AFENLKN

>member
-1 MKNKVLIGALTVL
+1 MKNRVLIGVLTVI

-78 DLIFISSVAEIKN
+78 DLISSVAEIKN
-91 STKKTEELKKQLDEP
+91 STQKTEELKKQLDET
-106 LAKDGVSGEE
+106 LANDDVTGEE
-116 IQQSLQKKVDEII
+116 IQKALQNKVDEII

-139 AFKNADEKLQ
+139 ALKEADEKIQ
-149 SAYQSVKQ
+149 SAYQSVTK
-157 ALDDIKESITDNPT
+157 ALDDIKESISDNPT
-171 KADLATVSIIK
+171 KADLATVSIIS

-198 QKEDGSVD
+198 MKGDELD
-206 TDKIIGEANK
+206 TDKIITEANK

-277 SFTKMVSVDGKFD
+277 SFTKMVSFDGKFD

-295 RFIFQMRT
+295 RFIFQMRA

-321 GQDQFAVVDAI
+321 GEDQFAVVDAI
-332 INGKNIIG
+332 IDGKNIIG
-340 LGSFTPNDLVLYAAS
+340 LDSFSANDLVLYAAS

-370 ELSFKNAV
+370 ELSFKDAV
-378 KAYIEKDA
+378 KAYMEKDA
-386 GVLEDEDLAKR
+386 SVPEDGDLAKR

-407 VDLSKSKMKDY
+407 VDLNKKDY
-418 EGYLRHSAVAAV
+418 VKHLEHSAVTAV

-451 FKPEEG
+451 FKPEDG
-457 KSYGEELEK
+457 KSYGEELKK
-466 AYENLKN
+466 AFENLKN

>member
-1 MKNKVLIGALTVL
+1 MKNKVLIVALTVL
-14 LVIGMVSCSMDEYAK
+14 LVIGIVSCSMDEYAK

-43 IEPNMQEVNETTKK
+43 IEPNMQQVNETTKE
-57 FDDKVTKNEAG
+57 FDNKVTKNEAG

-78 DLIFISSVAEIKN
+78 DLISSVAEIKN

-116 IQQSLQKKVDEII
+116 IQQSLQTKMENII
-129 SEATKNVDEE
+129 SDTKVEDDVL
-139 AFKNADEKLQ
+139 AQADDKVK
-149 SAYQSVKQ
+149 SAYESVTN
-157 ALDDIKESITDNPT
+157 ALNDIKDSISDNPT
-171 KADLATVSIIK
+171 KADLAAVSIVN
-182 DLATTV
+182 DLANTV
-188 SNIASNPDDY
+188 KNIAENPDQY
-198 QKEDGSVD
+198 NKADGELD
-206 TDKIIGEANK
+206 TEKIIEEANK

-272 FSAID
+272 SSAID
-277 SFTKMVSVDGKFD
+277 SFTKMVSFDGKCD

-295 RFIFQMRT
+295 RFIFQMRA

-316 PSLAK
+316 PSLDK
-321 GQDQFAVVDAI
+321 GKDQFAVVDAI
-332 INGKNIIG
+332 IDGKNIIG
-340 LGSFTPNDLVLYAAS
+340 LDSFSANDLVLYAAS

-370 ELSFKNAV
+370 GLSFKDAV

-386 GVLEDEDLAKR
+386 SVLEDGDLAKR
-397 FEDFEKFFND
+397 FENFEKFFND
-407 VDLSKSKMKDY
+407 VDLSKKDY
-418 EGYLRHSAVAAV
+418 VKHLEHSAVTAV

-451 FKPEEG
+451 FKPEDG

-466 AYENLKN
+466 AFENLKN

>member
-57 FDDKVTKNEAG
+57 FDDKVAKDETTG
-68 DVEVELVDPA
+68 TVEVKLVDSA
-78 DLIFISSVAEIKN
+78 DLISSVAEIKN

-106 LAKDGVSGEE
+106 LAKDGVSGED
-116 IQQSLQKKVDEII
+116 IQQSLKKKVDEII

-139 AFKNADEKLQ
+139 ALKNADEKLQ

-171 KADLATVSIIK
+171 KADLATVSIIN

-188 SNIASNPDDY
+188 SDIASNPDDY
-198 QKEDGSVD
+198 MKDGELD
-206 TDKIIGEANK
+206 TEKIIEDANK

-277 SFTKMVSVDGKFD
+277 SFTKMVSIDGKFD

-295 RFIFQMRT
+295 RFIFQMRA

-321 GQDQFAVVDAI
+321 GEDQFAVVDAI

-340 LGSFTPNDLVLYAAS
+340 LDSFSANDLVLYAAS

-362 KLPVKDGS
+362 KLPVKDDS

-378 KAYIEKDA
+378 KAYMEKDA
-386 GVLEDEDLAKR
+386 GVLEDEDLTKR
-397 FEDFEKFFND
+397 FEGFEKFFND
-407 VDLSKSKMKDY
+407 VDLSKM
-418 EGYLRHSAVAAV
+418 ENLEHSAVTAV

-451 FKPEEG
+451 FKPEDG
-457 KSYGEELEK
+457 KSYGEELKK
-466 AYENLKN
+466 AFENLKN

>member
-1 MKNKVLIGALTVL
+1 MKNKVLIGVLTVI

-43 IEPNMQEVNETTKK
+43 IEPNMQKVNETTKK
-57 FDDKVTKNEAG
+57 FDDKVTKNEVG
-68 DVEVELVDPA
+68 DVEVKLVDPA
-78 DLIFISSVAEIKN
+78 DLISSVAEIKN

-139 AFKNADEKLQ
+139 ALKNADEKLQ

-171 KADLATVSIIK
+171 KADLATVSIIN

-188 SNIASNPDDY
+188 SDIASNPDDY
-198 QKEDGSVD
+198 MKDGELD
-206 TDKIIGEANK
+206 TEKIIEDANK

-240 LASLFSSSGSGS
+240 LASLVSSSGSGS

-295 RFIFQMRT
+295 RFIFQMRA

-321 GQDQFAVVDAI
+321 GEDQFAVVDAI
-332 INGKNIIG
+332 IDGKNIIG
-340 LGSFTPNDLVLYAAS
+340 LDSFSANDLVLYAAS

-378 KAYIEKDA
+378 KAYMEKDA
-386 GVLEDEDLAKR
+386 SVLEDEDLAKR
-397 FEDFEKFFND
+397 FENFEKFFND
-407 VDLSKSKMKDY
+407 VDLSKKDY
-418 EGYLRHSAVAAV
+418 DVEHLEHSAVTAV

-451 FKPEEG
+451 FKPEDG

-466 AYENLKN
+466 AFENLKN

>member
-1 MKNKVLIGALTVL
+1 MKNKVLIVALTVL

-57 FDDKVTKNEAG
+57 FDDKVTKNEATG
-68 DVEVELVDPA
+68 KVEVELVKLD
-78 DLIFISSVAEIKN
+78 DLISSVAEIKN

-106 LAKDGVSGEE
+106 LAKDGVSGEG
-116 IQQSLQKKVDEII
+116 IQQSLQSTMDDIITAMDVDPSVLASADDKV
-129 SEATKNVDEE
+129 K
-139 AFKNADEKLQ
+139 
-149 SAYQSVKQ
+149 SAYDSVTN
-157 ALDDIKESITDNPT
+157 ALNDIKDSISDNPT
-171 KADLATVSIIK
+171 KADLAAVSIVN
-182 DLATTV
+182 DLANTV
-188 SNIASNPDDY
+188 KNIAENPDQY
-198 QKEDGSVD
+198 NKADGELD
-206 TDKIIGEANK
+206 TEKIIEDANK

-277 SFTKMVSVDGKFD
+277 SFTKMVSIDGKFD

-295 RFIFQMRT
+295 RFIFQMRA

-321 GQDQFAVVDAI
+321 GEDQFAVVDAI

-340 LGSFTPNDLVLYAAS
+340 LDSFSANDLVLYAAS

-370 ELSFKNAV
+370 ELSFKDAV
-378 KAYIEKDA
+378 KAYMEKDA
-386 GVLEDEDLAKR
+386 SVLEDGDLAKR

-407 VDLSKSKMKDY
+407 VDLGKMKDY
-418 EGYLRHSAVAAV
+418 EDLAVTAV

-451 FKPEEG
+451 FKPEDG
-457 KSYGEELEK
+457 KSYGEELKK
-466 AYENLKN
+466 AFENLKN

>member
-68 DVEVELVDPA
+68 DVVVELVKPDV
-78 DLIFISSVAEIKN
+78 LISSVAEIKN

-116 IQQSLQKKVDEII
+116 IQQSLQSTMDDIITAMEVDPSVLASADDKV
-129 SEATKNVDEE
+129 K
-139 AFKNADEKLQ
+139 
-149 SAYQSVKQ
+149 SAYDSVTN
-157 ALDDIKESITDNPT
+157 ALNDIKDSISDNPT
-171 KADLATVSIIK
+171 KADLAAVSIVN
-182 DLATTV
+182 DLANTV
-188 SNIASNPDDY
+188 KNIAENPEQY
-198 QKEDGSVD
+198 NKADGELD
-206 TDKIIGEANK
+206 TEKIIEDANK

-295 RFIFQMRT
+295 RFIFQMRA

-321 GQDQFAVVDAI
+321 GHDQFAVVDAI
-332 INGKNIIG
+332 IDGKNIIG
-340 LGSFTPNDLVLYAAS
+340 LDSFSANDLVLYAAS

-370 ELSFKNAV
+370 EFSFKDAV
-378 KAYIEKDA
+378 KAYMEKDA
-386 GVLEDEDLAKR
+386 SVLEDEDLAKR
-397 FEDFEKFFND
+397 FEAFENFFND
-407 VDLSKSKMKDY
+407 VDLSKM
-418 EGYLRHSAVAAV
+418 ENLEHSAVTAV

-451 FKPEEG
+451 FKPEDG
-457 KSYGEELEK
+457 KSYGEELKK
-466 AYENLKN
+466 AFENLKN

>member
-1 MKNKVLIGALTVL
+1 MKNKVLIVALTVL

-68 DVEVELVDPA
+68 DVEVELVKLD
-78 DLIFISSVAEIKN
+78 DLISSVAEIKN
-91 STKKTEELKKQLDEP
+91 STKKTEELKKQLDAP
-106 LAKDGVSGEE
+106 LAEDEE
-116 IQQSLQKKVDEII
+116 TAKKVQESLQATMDGIINAMEVEEDVLAKADDKV
-129 SEATKNVDEE
+129 K
-139 AFKNADEKLQ
+139 
-149 SAYQSVKQ
+149 SAYDSVTN
-157 ALDDIKESITDNPT
+157 ALNDIKDSISNNPT
-171 KADLATVSIIK
+171 KADLAAVSIVN
-182 DLATTV
+182 DLANTV
-188 SNIASNPDDY
+188 KNIAENPDQY
-198 QKEDGSVD
+198 NKADGELD
-206 TDKIIGEANK
+206 TEKIIEDANK

-295 RFIFQMRT
+295 RFIFQMRA

-316 PSLAK
+316 PSLAE
-321 GQDQFAVVDAI
+321 GEDQFAVVDAI

-340 LGSFTPNDLVLYAAS
+340 LDSFSANDLVLYAAS

-362 KLPVKDGS
+362 KLPVKAGS
-370 ELSFKNAV
+370 GLSFKNAV
-378 KAYIEKDA
+378 KAYMEKDA
-386 GVLEDEDLAKR
+386 SVLEDGDLAKR

-407 VDLSKSKMKDY
+407 VDLGKMEDY
-418 EGYLRHSAVAAV
+418 EDLAVTAV

-451 FKPEEG
+451 FKPEDG
-457 KSYGEELEK
+457 KSYGEELKK
-466 AYENLKN
+466 AFENLKN

>member
-1 MKNKVLIGALTVL
+1 MKNKVLIGVLTVL
-14 LVIGMVSCSMDEYAK
+14 LVICMVSCSMDEYAK

-43 IEPNMQEVNETTKK
+43 IEPNMQKVNETTKK
-57 FDDKVTKNEAG
+57 FDDKVTRNEAG
-68 DVEVELVDPA
+68 DVEVELVKPA
-78 DLIFISSVAEIKN
+78 DLISSVAEIKN

-116 IQQSLQKKVDEII
+116 IQQSLKKKVDEII
-129 SEATKNVDEE
+129 SEATKTVDEE
-139 AFKNADEKLQ
+139 ALKNADEKLQ

-171 KADLATVSIIK
+171 KADLATVSIIN

-188 SNIASNPDDY
+188 SDIASNPDDY
-198 QKEDGSVD
+198 MKDGELD
-206 TDKIIGEANK
+206 TEKIIEDANK

-277 SFTKMVSVDGKFD
+277 SFTKMVSFDGKFD

-295 RFIFQMRT
+295 RFIFQMRA

-316 PSLAK
+316 PSLDK
-321 GQDQFAVVDAI
+321 GKDQFAVVDAI
-332 INGKNIIG
+332 IDGKNIIG
-340 LGSFTPNDLVLYAAS
+340 LDSFTANDLVLYAAS

-370 ELSFKNAV
+370 ELSFKDAV
-378 KAYIEKDA
+378 KAYMEKDA
-386 GVLEDEDLAKR
+386 SVLEDEDLAKR
-397 FEDFEKFFND
+397 FEGFEKFFND
-407 VDLSKSKMKDY
+407 VDLSKKDY
-418 EGYLRHSAVAAV
+418 DVEHLKHSAVTAV

-451 FKPEEG
+451 FKPEDG

-466 AYENLKN
+466 AFENLKN

>member
-1 MKNKVLIGALTVL
+1 MKNRVLIGVLTVL

-43 IEPNMQEVNETTKK
+43 IEPNMQKVNETTKK
-57 FDDKVTKNEAG
+57 FDNKVTKNEATG
-68 DVEVELVDPA
+68 KVEVELVDPV
-78 DLIFISSVAEIKN
+78 DLISSVAEIKN

-106 LAKDGVSGEE
+106 LAKDEGTAKKVQE
-116 IQQSLQKKVDEII
+116 SLQSTMDDIINDTKV
-129 SEATKNVDEE
+129 
-139 AFKNADEKLQ
+139 ADSVLAQADDKVK
-149 SAYQSVKQ
+149 SAYESVTN
-157 ALDDIKESITDNPT
+157 ALNDIKDSISKNPT
-171 KADLATVSIIK
+171 KADLAAVSIVN
-182 DLATTV
+182 DLANTV
-188 SNIASNPDDY
+188 KNIAENPEQY
-198 QKEDGSVD
+198 NKADGELD
-206 TDKIIGEANK
+206 TEKIIEDANK

-277 SFTKMVSVDGKFD
+277 SFTKMVSFDGKFD

-295 RFIFQMRT
+295 RFIFQMRA

-321 GQDQFAVVDAI
+321 GKDQFTVVDAI
-332 INGKNIIG
+332 IDGKNIIG
-340 LGSFTPNDLVLYAAS
+340 LDSFSANDLVLYAAS

-370 ELSFKNAV
+370 ELSFKDAV
-378 KAYIEKDA
+378 KAYMEKDA
-386 GVLEDEDLAKR
+386 SVLEDEDLAKR
-397 FEDFEKFFND
+397 FENFEKFFND
-407 VDLSKSKMKDY
+407 VDLSKKDY
-418 EGYLRHSAVAAV
+418 DVEHFKHSAVTAV

-451 FKPEEG
+451 FKPEDG

-466 AYENLKN
+466 AFENLKN